1 MGLLLLVG
9 LLVASLPLAAGRPAA
24 SPCAPI
30 RTDTGAPCGNYT
42 LGFNN
47 SGVFSIDTLESS
59 LFRFHGQL
67 YMLEGIGCVFGRVLW
82 ENKSDMDPA
91 FANTSY
97 FRIRE
102 VGSGRVVVNIPGS
115 QGFGFP
121 NASVDYDHE
130 RLWVFGTP
138 QDRCH
143 AHSPG
148 PSIHSWRTTDLRSWA
163 SATVAGTTNVTT
175 PNLDVAR
182 VRMSPAEAAARGLPP
197 HRYIMILE
205 GKGPTHNNWDWS
217 GGPEFMLSNAQDG
230 NLLEGWVSTKF
241 LITNHSKHVLGC
253 PSIRYQDDGYYYAVT
268 GMGIWNG
275 IARSRNLQNWTYGRG
290 TGGGGVPTLA
300 NLSLC
305 LAVSLSLC
313 VCLCRCLCLC
323 CECISSGQVG
333 DWWLSGGLVRPTAKD
348 GQLGPFNQWLAAN
361 VPSYWDDLVAPR
373 NLQQWDGHSSDPD
386 VCCDDDPSASPSY
399 IVWGVSN
406 QGGSS
411 NSSEASC
418 FNNVGQ
424 YDGTLT
430 QFLSSYFE

>member
-1 MGLLLLVG
+1 MWWRA
-9 LLVASLPLAAGRPAA
+9 LVATLLAVAPLAAAAAAADPAAADDRPASATSTAASTATRQRQLA

-30 RTDTGAPCGNYT
+30 RKDTGAPCGNFT
-42 LGFNN
+42 LDFNN
-47 SGVFSIDTLESS
+47 TGVFSIDTLESS
-59 LFRFHGQL
+59 MFRFRRQL

-82 ENKSDMDPA
+82 ENKSKMDPT
-91 FANTSY
+91 FLNRSY

-102 VGSGRVVVNIPGS
+102 VGSGRVVVNVPES

-121 NASVDYDHE
+121 NAFVDYDHD

-143 AHSPG
+143 AHSPA
-148 PSIHSWRTTDLRSWA
+148 PSIRSWHTTDLHSWV
-163 SATVAGTTNVTT
+163 SATVAGTANVTT
-175 PNLDVAR
+175 PNVDVAR
-182 VRMSPAEAAARGLPP
+182 VRMSPAEAASRGLPP

-205 GKGPTHNNWDWS
+205 GKGPTHNSWDWS
-217 GGPEFMLSNAQDG
+217 GGPEFMLNNAHDG

-241 LITNHSKHVLGC
+241 LITNHTKHVLGC

-275 IARSRNLQNWTYGRG
+275 IVRSRNLQNWTYGRG
-290 TGGGGVPTLA
+290 TGGGGV
-300 NLSLC
+300 
-305 LAVSLSLC
+305 
-313 VCLCRCLCLC
+313 
-323 CECISSGQVG
+323 G
-333 DWWLSGGLVRPTAKD
+333 DWWLSGGLVRPTAND
-348 GQLGPFNQWLAAN
+348 GKLGPFNQWLASNLPA
-361 VPSYWDDLVAPR
+361 YWDDLVMPT
-373 NLQQWDGHSSDPD
+373 NMQQWDGHSSDPD

-418 FNNVGQ
+418 FNNIGQ

-430 QFLSSYFE
+430 QFLSSYF